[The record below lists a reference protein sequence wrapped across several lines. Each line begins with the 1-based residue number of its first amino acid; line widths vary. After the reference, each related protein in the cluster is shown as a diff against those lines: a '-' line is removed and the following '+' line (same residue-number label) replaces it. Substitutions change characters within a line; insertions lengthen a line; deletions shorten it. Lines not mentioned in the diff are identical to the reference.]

1 MKDGSLLTSAAKPSS
16 EQWITHNPARGM
28 AEISRTRDSSTVFQR
43 TCREPAPPD
52 NVKLVASWQTGL
64 ETPSAL
70 RQWKL
75 LLQLVPSVMGAA
87 RSLNRDPRND
97 RHFDHRNFGT
107 GPTESSAAK
116 TKPKV

>member
-1 MKDGSLLTSAAKPSS
+1 M
-16 EQWITHNPARGM
+16 
-28 AEISRTRDSSTVFQR
+28 SRFTETTIYCVAPPPDRS
-43 TCREPAPPD
+43 PAPPD
-52 NVKLVASWQTGL
+52 NVTLVASWQTGL

-75 LLQLVPSVMGAA
+75 RLRLVPSVMGAA
-87 RSLNRDPRND
+87 RLNRDPRYD

-116 TKPKV
+116 IKPKV

>member
-1 MKDGSLLTSAAKPSS
+1 MKDGFLLTSAAEPSS
-16 EQWITHNPARGM
+16 KQRITHNPAKGT

-64 ETPSAL
+64 ETPSGL

-75 LLQLVPSVMGAA
+75 RLQLAPSVMGAA
-87 RSLNRDPRND
+87 RSAQPRSEND
-97 RHFDHRNFGT
+97 RRFDHRNFGT
-107 GPTESSAAK
+107 APTESAVK

>member
-16 EQWITHNPARGM
+16 EQWITHNPARGT
-28 AEISRTRDSSTVFQR
+28 AEISRTRDNSSLFQR

-52 NVKLVASWQTGL
+52 NVKLVASWQSGL

-75 LLQLVPSVMGAA
+75 RLQLVPSVMGAA
-87 RSLNRDPRND
+87 RSAQP
-97 RHFDHRNFGT
+97 
-107 GPTESSAAK
+107 
-116 TKPKV
+116 

>member
-1 MKDGSLLTSAAKPSS
+1 MKDGFLLTSAGRFTEATIYCVAPPPNQS
-16 EQWITHNPARGM
+16 
-28 AEISRTRDSSTVFQR
+28 
-43 TCREPAPPD
+43 PAPPD
-52 NVKLVASWQTGL
+52 NVKLFASWHSGL

-75 LLQLVPSVMGAA
+75 RLQLVPSVMGAA
-87 RSLNRDPRND
+87 ARLNRDPRND
-97 RHFDHRNFGT
+97 RHFEHRNFGT

>member
-52 NVKLVASWQTGL
+52 NVKLVASWQRGV
-64 ETPSAL
+64 ETLSGL

-75 LLQLVPSVMGAA
+75 RLQFIPSAMGAA
-87 RSLNRDPRND
+87 RSARPW
-97 RHFDHRNFGT
+97 F
-107 GPTESSAAK
+107 EEWSALRPSQFWHWTNGK
-116 TKPKV
+116 CG